1 MKGWLIRAQQPRSK
15 LISCKGQ
22 HGTARVCGM
31 KGLRN
36 RERGDGGGAYLAQH
50 SCNTFETVRALQVG
64 EGGVK

>member
-1 MKGWLIRAQQPRSK
+1 
-15 LISCKGQ
+15 
-22 HGTARVCGM
+22 M